1 MSGELT
7 QPKVDQYIHWLS
19 RDDHFGM
26 HGCVYDDKSD
36 KLLDEFFELIE
47 QIAPV
52 SKNGVRALW
61 LRAER
66 GPIEDYGN
74 AEEEVAC
81 GDFNSVEEFIEE
93 WKAWFPDEIK
103 WYQLQ
108 AVQLK
113 DEGYRAVMLGHKYVI
128 VQDKRREPAG
138 FPNEISEFV
147 QWLIDGVKECIEM
160 LKAGTYNGFIKENLP
175 PEHRTGKILRKH
187 YWDVW
192 PEARKEFFE
201 DISAEDVAEFIR
213 KASAQGE
220 GSESIK
226 ERLPSMTANDF
237 FRFCAMG
244 YAENKYNGCDKTPK
258 EQYYLHADGR
268 DDGLKDL
275 NPDDP
280 EAFHAWLHDYSR
292 GGGHPWEVCRGGNST
307 HVSLRPMDDKDGY
320 FLYLDGDAWNRTI
333 ETVKFYLAL
342 TRAGIP
348 VYLIEAHTLAEKEW
362 IGIVPDGVMPAYCE
376 SWFPN
381 EHIIDYM
388 NLPYDDREKFL
399 PFCVWYDEE
408 PIKLVTEKEA
418 EPK

>member
-1 MSGELT
+1 MGS
-7 QPKVDQYIHWLS
+7 PNW
-19 RDDHFGM
+19 
-26 HGCVYDDKSD
+26 
-36 KLLDEFFELIE
+36 
-47 QIAPV
+47 A
-52 SKNGVRALW
+52 RALW

-66 GPIEDYGN
+66 GPIEGYGN

-81 GDFNSVEEFIEE
+81 GDFDSVEQFIEE
-93 WKAWFPDEIK
+93 WKAWFPEEIK

-138 FPNEISEFV
+138 FPNEIPEFV

-160 LKAGTYNGFIKENLP
+160 LKAGTYNDFIKENLP

-187 YWDVW
+187 YWDIW

-220 GSESIK
+220 GSETIK

-307 HVSLRPMDDKDGY
+307 HVSLRPMDDKGGY

-333 ETVKFYLAL
+333 ETVKFFLAL

-348 VYLIEAHTLAEKEW
+348 VYLIEAHTLA
-362 IGIVPDGVMPAYCE
+362 
-376 SWFPN
+376 
-381 EHIIDYM
+381 
-388 NLPYDDREKFL
+388 DRL
-399 PFCVWYDEE
+399 
-408 PIKLVTEKEA
+408 A
-418 EPK
+418 EMA

>member
-81 GDFNSVEEFIEE
+81 GDFDSVEEFIEE

-175 PEHRTGKILRKH
+175 PEHRTGKILTNIIGMCGRRQEKSSLKIF
-187 YWDVW
+187 
-192 PEARKEFFE
+192 PQRTLLSLFE
-201 DISAEDVAEFIR
+201 R
-213 KASAQGE
+213 
-220 GSESIK
+220 
-226 ERLPSMTANDF
+226 RLP
-237 FRFCAMG
+237 
-244 YAENKYNGCDKTPK
+244 
-258 EQYYLHADGR
+258 
-268 DDGLKDL
+268 
-275 NPDDP
+275 
-280 EAFHAWLHDYSR
+280 
-292 GGGHPWEVCRGGNST
+292 
-307 HVSLRPMDDKDGY
+307 
-320 FLYLDGDAWNRTI
+320 
-333 ETVKFYLAL
+333 
-342 TRAGIP
+342 
-348 VYLIEAHTLAEKEW
+348 
-362 IGIVPDGVMPAYCE
+362 
-376 SWFPN
+376 
-381 EHIIDYM
+381 
-388 NLPYDDREKFL
+388 REKA
-399 PFCVWYDEE
+399 PNRSRNAC
-408 PIKLVTEKEA
+408 P
-418 EPK
+418 P

>member
-81 GDFNSVEEFIEE
+81 GDFDSVEEFIEE

-213 KASAQGE
+213 KE
-220 GSESIK
+220 I
-226 ERLPSMTANDF
+226 
-237 FRFCAMG
+237 
-244 YAENKYNGCDKTPK
+244 
-258 EQYYLHADGR
+258 GR
-268 DDGLKDL
+268 
-275 NPDDP
+275 
-280 EAFHAWLHDYSR
+280 A
-292 GGGHPWEVCRGGNST
+292 
-307 HVSLRPMDDKDGY
+307 HV
-320 FLYLDGDAWNRTI
+320 
-333 ETVKFYLAL
+333 
-342 TRAGIP
+342 
-348 VYLIEAHTLAEKEW
+348 
-362 IGIVPDGVMPAYCE
+362 
-376 SWFPN
+376 
-381 EHIIDYM
+381 
-388 NLPYDDREKFL
+388 
-399 PFCVWYDEE
+399 
-408 PIKLVTEKEA
+408 
-418 EPK
+418 

>member
-81 GDFNSVEEFIEE
+81 GDFDSVEEFIEE

-307 HVSLRPMDDKDGY
+307 HVS
-320 FLYLDGDAWNRTI
+320 
-333 ETVKFYLAL
+333 V
-342 TRAGIP
+342 
-348 VYLIEAHTLAEKEW
+348 
-362 IGIVPDGVMPAYCE
+362 
-376 SWFPN
+376 S
-381 EHIIDYM
+381 
-388 NLPYDDREKFL
+388 
-399 PFCVWYDEE
+399 
-408 PIKLVTEKEA
+408 
-418 EPK
+418 